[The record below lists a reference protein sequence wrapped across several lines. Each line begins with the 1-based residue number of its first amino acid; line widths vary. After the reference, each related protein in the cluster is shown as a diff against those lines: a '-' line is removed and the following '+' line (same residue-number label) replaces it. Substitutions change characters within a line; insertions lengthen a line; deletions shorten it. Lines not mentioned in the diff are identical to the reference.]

1 MKRTTTLNTINNR
14 NSPKNLK
21 LYNKYYNTN
30 DSNSPSLLQSQIIIE
45 EMQSSIDSIINNL
58 KNNSNDINIQTFP
71 NYKNK
76 SYIYKTPNNIPSK
89 KIYNNIPEITDY
101 CYKNNENKNIFSHE
115 NNSNNN
121 LFRNYSDYK

>member
-58 KNNSNDINIQTFP
+58 KNNSNDINIQKFP

-76 SYIYKTPNNIPSK
+76 SHIYKTPNNIPSK
-89 KIYNNIPEITDY
+89 KMYSEIILTI
-101 CYKNNENKNIFSHE
+101 K
-115 NNSNNN
+115 
-121 LFRNYSDYK
+121 